1 MNEEEIN
8 FVSIGL
14 INNQGRLTLCD
25 SYFRIKTGSDYLY
38 YWCGK
43 VNIKKKLT
51 RKIVVG
57 FFEHRK
63 IYKSLYP
70 SPLSRSSDLE
80 LVNLSLLSKVSD
92 HFRLIL
98 IRSYKIV

>member
-14 INNQGRLTLCD
+14 INNQGRLARCYN
-25 SYFRIKTGSDYLY
+25 YFRIKGGSDYLY
-38 YWCGK
+38 YWCGR

-57 FFEHRK
+57 FFEHREFCK
-63 IYKSLYP
+63 GLYP
-70 SPLSRSSDLE
+70 GPLCICSSDLD
-80 LVNLSLLSKVSD
+80 LVNLLSKGSD
-92 HFRLIL
+92 YFRL